1 VRLAGKVSIVTGG
14 GQGIG
19 RAYALRFAEEGSK
32 VAVAEIND
40 VNGERVAKE
49 IEAAGGDAMFVRVDV
64 ADEQSTLDMAKAVG
78 DTWGRIDVLMNN
90 AGIFFD
96 LDRRDF
102 TLAYLKKVLDV
113 NMIGPWLC
121 TRAVFPY
128 MKAQGKGKIINQSSG
143 AAWMYAMAGYA
154 IRSDA
159 SEPIDVPSFNYSI
172 SKSGVNAVTHF
183 MASAL
188 GQFGINVNAI
198 APGVTMTDATR
209 KHVPEA
215 MMGAI
220 TAMSAL
226 RRTLEPEEMA
236 AVAVFL
242 ASEESDAI
250 TGQVIP
256 VDAGVTMLG

>member
-1 VRLAGKVSIVTGG
+1 MGRLDGKVAIITGA

-19 RAYALRFAEEGSK
+19 RAYALRFAAEGAK
-32 VAVAEIND
+32 VAVADIND
-40 VNGERVAKE
+40 ANAERVAKE
-49 IEAAGGDAMFVRVDV
+49 IEAAGGEAIAVHVDV
-64 ADEQSTLDMAKAVG
+64 ADEESAKAMARTVVER
-78 DTWGRIDVLMNN
+78 WGRIDVLVNN
-90 AGIFFD
+90 AAIFYD
-96 LDRRDF
+96 LDQRDHS
-102 TLAYLKKVLDV
+102 LAYLKRVLDV
-113 NMIGPWLC
+113 NMLGPWLC
-121 TRAVFPY
+121 TRAVFPT

-154 IRSDA
+154 IDRDA
-159 SEPIDVPSFNYSI
+159 AELPSYHYSV
-172 SKSGVNAVTHF
+172 SKAGVNAYTHF
-183 MASAL
+183 MAAAL

-198 APGVTMTDATR
+198 APGVTMTEATR

-226 RRTLEPEEMA
+226 RRTLQPEEIA
-236 AVAVFL
+236 ATAVFL
-242 ASEESDAI
+242 ASDESDPI

>member
-1 VRLAGKVSIVTGG
+1 MARLDGKVAIITGA

-19 RAYALRFAEEGSK
+19 RAYALRFVAEGAK
-32 VAVAEIND
+32 VAVADLND
-40 VNGERVAKE
+40 ANAEAVAKE
-49 IEAAGGDAMFVRVDV
+49 ITAAGGEAIPVHVDV
-64 ADEQSTLDMAKAVG
+64 ADEQGTLDMAKVVV
-78 DTWGRIDVLMNN
+78 DEWSRIDVLVNN
-90 AGIFFD
+90 AGVFFD
-96 LDRRDF
+96 LEQRNN
-102 TLAYLKKVLDV
+102 TLDYLKKILDV

-121 TRAVFPY
+121 TRAVFPT
-128 MKAQGKGKIINQSSG
+128 MREQGKGKIINQSSG

-154 IRSDA
+154 MNKDST
-159 SEPIDVPSFNYSI
+159 ELPSYHYSL
-172 SKSGVNAVTHF
+172 SKAGVNAYTHF
-183 MASAL
+183 MAAAL

-220 TAMSAL
+220 KMMSAL
-226 RRTLEPEEMA
+226 RRTLEPEDITGT
-236 AVAVFL
+236 AVFL
-242 ASEESDAI
+242 ASDDSDAV

>member
-1 VRLAGKVSIVTGG
+1 MRLKDKVAIITGA

-19 RAYALRFAEEGSK
+19 RAYALRFAHEGAK
-32 VAVAEIND
+32 VVVADLNAPNAET
-40 VNGERVAKE
+40 VAKE
-49 IEAAGGDAMFVRVDV
+49 VDGLPIHVDV
-64 ADEQSTLDMAKAVG
+64 ADETSTQEMADATVDK
-78 DTWGRIDVLMNN
+78 WGRIDILVNN

-96 LDRRDF
+96 LEQRNNS
-102 TLAYLKKVLDV
+102 LEYLKHVLAV

-121 TRAVFPY
+121 ARAVFPT

-143 AAWMYAMAGYA
+143 AAWMYAMSGYA
-154 IRSDA
+154 MNKDST
-159 SEPIDVPSFNYSI
+159 ELPSYHYSV
-172 SKSGVNAVTHF
+172 SKAGVNAYTHH
-183 MASAL
+183 MAAAL

-220 TAMSAL
+220 KMMSAL
-226 RRTLEPEEMA
+226 RRTLEPEEIA
-236 AVAVFL
+236 AAAVFL
-242 ASEESDAI
+242 ASDESDAI

-256 VDAGVTMLG
+256 VDAGVSMLG

>member
-1 VRLAGKVSIVTGG
+1 MGRLQDKVAIITGA

-19 RAYALRFAEEGSK
+19 RAYATRFAAEGAR
-32 VAVAEIND
+32 VAVADLND
-40 VNGERVAKE
+40 DNANAVAKE
-49 IEAAGGDAMFVRVDV
+49 IGDDAIAVHVDISDEESAKEM
-64 ADEQSTLDMAKAVG
+64 ADKTLER
-78 DTWGRIDVLMNN
+78 WGRIDILVNN

-96 LDRRDF
+96 LDQTDQS
-102 TLAYLKKVLDV
+102 LAYLKKILEV

-121 TRAVFPY
+121 ARAVFPA

-154 IRSDA
+154 MRRDA
-159 SEPIDVPSFNYSI
+159 EELPSYNYSL
-172 SKSGVNAVTHF
+172 SKAGVNALTHF

-188 GQFGINVNAI
+188 GQFNINVNAI

-209 KHVPEA
+209 KQVPEQ
-215 MMGAI
+215 MMGMIKMMA
-220 TAMSAL
+220 AL
-226 RRTLEPEEMA
+226 RRTLEPDEIA
-236 AVAVFL
+236 SAAVFL
-242 ASEESDAI
+242 ASDESDAI

>member
-1 VRLAGKVSIVTGG
+1 MGRLDGRVAIVTGA

-19 RAYALRFAEEGSK
+19 KAYAERFAAEGAK
-32 VAVAEIND
+32 VVVSDLND
-40 VNGERVAKE
+40 ANAQQVAKE
-49 IEAAGGDAMFVRVDV
+49 IATTHEAIAVKVDV
-64 ADEQSTLDMAKAVG
+64 ADEESTKAMAAAAVER
-78 DTWGRIDVLMNN
+78 WERIDILVNN

-96 LDRRDF
+96 LEQQNN
-102 TLAYLKKVLDV
+102 TLEYLQKVLAV

-121 TRAVFPY
+121 ARAVFPT
-128 MKAQGKGKIINQSSG
+128 MRAQGKGKIINQSSG

-154 IRSDA
+154 MNAESTEI
-159 SEPIDVPSFNYSI
+159 PSYHYSL
-172 SKSGVNAVTHF
+172 SKAGVNAYTHY
-183 MASAL
+183 MAAAL

-220 TAMSAL
+220 KMMSAL
-226 RRTLEPEEMA
+226 RRTLEPEEIA
-236 AVAVFL
+236 SAAVFL
-242 ASEESDAI
+242 ASDESDAI

>member
-1 VRLAGKVSIVTGG
+1 MDALEGKVAIITGA

-19 RAYALRFAEEGSK
+19 RAYALRFATEGAK
-32 VAVAEIND
+32 VAVADIND
-40 VNGERVAKE
+40 ANAASVAKE
-49 IEAAGGDAMFVRVDV
+49 IEAIGVESIAVHVDV
-64 ADEQSTLDMAKAVG
+64 ADEASTQAMAQATLDR
-78 DTWGRIDVLMNN
+78 WGRIDILVNN

-96 LDRRDF
+96 LDQTDQS
-102 TLAYLKKVLDV
+102 LAYLKKVLDV

-121 TRAVFPY
+121 ARAVFPT

-154 IRSDA
+154 MNKDST
-159 SEPIDVPSFNYSI
+159 ELPSYHYSL
-172 SKSGVNAVTHF
+172 SKAGVNAYTHF
-183 MASAL
+183 MAAAL

-209 KHVPEA
+209 KHVPDA

-220 TAMSAL
+220 KMMSAL
-226 RRTLEPEEMA
+226 RRTLEPEDITGT
-236 AVAVFL
+236 AVFL
-242 ASEESDAI
+242 ASDDSDAV

-256 VDAGVTMLG
+256 VDAGVAMLG

>member
-1 VRLAGKVSIVTGG
+1 MGRLQDRVAIITGA

-19 RAYALRFAEEGSK
+19 KAYAQRFAAEGAK
-32 VAVAEIND
+32 VVVADLND
-40 VNGERVAKE
+40 TNAEQVAKE
-49 IEAAGGDAMFVRVDV
+49 LEASGADAMAVKVDV
-64 ADEQSTLDMAKAVG
+64 ADEASTLAMAKGAA
-78 DTWGRIDVLMNN
+78 DRWGRIDILINN

-96 LDRRDF
+96 LEQQNN
-102 TLAYLKKVLDV
+102 TLEYLKKVLDV

-121 TRAVFPY
+121 ARAVFPT
-128 MKAQGKGKIINQSSG
+128 MRAQGKGKIINQSSG

-154 IRSDA
+154 MNAESQEI
-159 SEPIDVPSFNYSI
+159 PSYHYSL
-172 SKSGVNAVTHF
+172 SKAGVNAYTHY
-183 MASAL
+183 MAAAM

-220 TAMSAL
+220 KMMSAL
-226 RRTLEPEEMA
+226 RRTLEPEEIA
-236 AVAVFL
+236 AAAVFL
-242 ASEESDAI
+242 ASDESDAI